1 MWEPSVIV
9 EQKLKVHFKVI
20 ITKTFTHSDSVWIV
34 SGQSCVVFL
43 ILWREPLCSVVGCRV
58 HSAAASFILTL
69 SLPPT
74 FILTAWWKQEAAF
87 RPAEQSKRE
96 DLQLT
101 MTWHTG
107 WNTRRRKTNREGKEE
122 RAGSGLTM
130 ILFFWLGIVTRS
142 VTWSLLIMHVDTV
155 GGKVHMWMREKK
167 KKNLKHWTEAT
178 AQQNKLECYLSL
190 NRELT

>member
-107 WNTRRRKTNREGKEE
+107 WNTRRRNTDREGKQE

-130 ILFFWLGIVTRS
+130 TQHSPDWEWKQEDHLMLFKHYTHMASCVLCCRQSSATC
-142 VTWSLLIMHVDTV
+142 SLKVEELLTHV
-155 GGKVHMWMREKK
+155 
-167 KKNLKHWTEAT
+167 
-178 AQQNKLECYLSL
+178 
-190 NRELT
+190 